1 MDSNHIWSR
10 YWIRRE
16 QKANRQFASFKNSH
30 FQTEA
35 KCKTFLAIMSFIC
48 MRIKLHF
55 HINGF
60 APSFAL
66 KQRLGLL
73 LWLGISVSRNCST
86 VGCQKCVPFILQWVS
101 APLNYIYHQLKQAI
115 MWVPSHFKAKL
126 FLVLSFWKETRTAA
140 LFLFLIFGIYLHS
153 LFLCIAQSA
162 NFARNF
168 DTFWKTQF
176 SKYPL

>member
-1 MDSNHIWSR
+1 MFWARIFSAV
-10 YWIRRE
+10 WILATFDRETEFEGNRR
-16 QKANRQFASFKNSH
+16 QTGQFVSSKNSH

-35 KCKTFLAIMSFIC
+35 KFKTFLAIMSLIW

-86 VGCQKCVPFILQWVS
+86 VGCQKCVPFISQLVS
-101 APLNYIYHQLKQAI
+101 APLNYIYHQLRQAI

-140 LFLFLIFGIYLHS
+140 LFLFFNFWNLFALAFSLHS
-153 LFLCIAQSA
+153 
-162 NFARNF
+162 
-168 DTFWKTQF
+168 
-176 SKYPL
+176 SKCKLRP